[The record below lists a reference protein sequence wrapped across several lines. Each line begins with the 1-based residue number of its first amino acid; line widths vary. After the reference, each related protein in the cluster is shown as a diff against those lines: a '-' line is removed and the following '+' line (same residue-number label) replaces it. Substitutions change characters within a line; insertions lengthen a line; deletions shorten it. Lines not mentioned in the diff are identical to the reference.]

1 MDVLISPSGLL
12 CSGLECCCLLHSLAV
27 HGERQRVGATHTISV
42 LRDPSEEDWVDVC
55 VTVEALVG
63 SVQSLG
69 EEVDL
74 GKGTEAR
81 VGGAGLVFA
90 ANL

>member
-1 MDVLISPSGLL
+1 MGVLISPSGLF
-12 CSGLECCCLLHSLAV
+12 CPGLECSVLLRSLEV
-27 HGERQRVGATHTISV
+27 QGERQRVGATRAISV
-42 LRDPSEEDWVDVC
+42 LRDPSLEDCVDAC

-74 GKGTEAR
+74 EMGTEAR
-81 VGGAGLVFA
+81 VGGAGLVCA
-90 ANL
+90 PNL